1 MTAIYTL
8 QNVPLKLTCTDTP
21 FNNCSNLSCSQ
32 CAQCLTIQLNTLI
45 PLDILYSGSH
55 NYTSMGTIWK
65 EYFELFLQKI
75 QPIIQKRNVLE
86 IGCPS
91 GKIALKANDYNK
103 WFIVEPNKNDAIIFN
118 ENIHFIETFFG
129 EHFEIDDKI
138 DVIIHSHLFEHIY
151 EPNVFLKKCYE
162 TLSADG
168 EMFFGVPNM
177 DVIAE
182 TGICPFLG
190 IFFEHTIA
198 LTKENIKYVLTKNN
212 FEIVEIIDYKQ
223 HSTLYHCR
231 KKTNQDWIPRKH
243 QIINKYETFMQTNK
257 VYEAFAEKCNERIV
271 NSNKDVYI
279 FGASYNTQFL
289 MCFGIRVDKIKG
301 ILDNSKEKQGKYLYG
316 YELQIYDPNVLKN
329 SDCIVILK
337 NGYYLNEVFDQIIG
351 INPNTEIIV

>member
-1 MTAIYTL
+1 
-8 QNVPLKLTCTDTP
+8 
-21 FNNCSNLSCSQ
+21 
-32 CAQCLTIQLNTLI
+32 
-45 PLDILYSGSH
+45 
-55 NYTSMGTIWK
+55 MGTIWK

-75 QPIIQKRNVLE
+75 QPIIKKRNVLE

-118 ENIHFIETFFG
+118 ENIHFIETFFD

-162 TLSADG
+162 TLSANG

-231 KKTNQDWIPRKH
+231 KKTNQYWIPRKH

-257 VYEAFAEKCNERIV
+257 VYEAFAEKCNERIA
-271 NSNKDVYI
+271 NSNKEVYI

-289 MCFGIRVDKIKG
+289 ICFGIRVDKIKG

-337 NGYYLNEVFDQIIG
+337 NGYYLNEVFEQIMG